1 MKEYMLY
8 IRNVGDGKARMSPD
22 QHREFIK
29 KCEDYIGILKK
40 VNRLVAAQPIVREGK
55 VISKQK
61 GEWVELPINAA
72 NEIQVGY
79 YHIRAENIEDAIT
92 IAKGNPE
99 FEYVS
104 SASIEVRPVK
114 MKEETT
120 GYLYSKEE

>member
-8 IRNVGDGKARMSPD
+8 VRNVGDGKAGMTPE
-22 QHREFIK
+22 QHLEFVK

-40 VNRLVAAQPIVREGK
+40 VNRLIAAQPIIREGK
-55 VISKQK
+55 VILKQK
-61 GEWVELPINAA
+61 GEWMESPINSEK
-72 NEIQVGY
+72 EIQVGY

-99 FEYVS
+99 FEYVT

-114 MKEETT
+114 TKEELT
-120 GYLYSKEE
+120 GYAYPKEG